1 MAKEKK
7 QNIVKELCDDIKEFA
22 KKNDGLHTPVRNLQ
36 EQEDESGYDLK
47 LRGKPKPKISDLGG
61 DGKGGSSDSKY
72 ATTDYVDK
80 AVSGLKEEVKVI
92 VKDEIAQSEARMSQK
107 IEDSEVRMSQKIE
120 DSEARMSQK
129 IEDSEARM
137 SQKIEDSEARMSK
150 KIEESNATMMEN
162 MSKFAT
168 KEYVD
173 NALLESEARN
183 KVFVKETIAP
193 IIVELAETRKENK
206 ENKKTLDKIL
216 GLIEELNK
224 KK

>member
-7 QNIVKELCDDIKEFA
+7 SDLAKELCDDIKEFA
-22 KKNDGLHTPVRNLQ
+22 KKNDNLYAPIRNLQ
-36 EQEDESGYDLK
+36 EQEDASAYDLS
-47 LRGKPKPKISDLGG
+47 LRGKPKPKVSDPGG
-61 DGKGGSSDSKY
+61 DGSGKDTKY
-72 ATTDYVDK
+72 ASKDYVDK

-92 VKDEIAQSEARMSQK
+92 IKEEVAQSEARMTNNMNKAIAESETRMTNNMNQAIAQSEARMTNNMNQA
-107 IEDSEVRMSQKIE
+107 IAESETRM
-120 DSEARMSQK
+120 
-129 IEDSEARM
+129 
-137 SQKIEDSEARMSK
+137 
-150 KIEESNATMMEN
+150 TEN

-168 KEYVD
+168 KDYVD
-173 NALLESEARN
+173 KALLESEERN

-206 ENKKTLDKIL
+206 ENKKTLEKIL